1 MKKNLVKLGALALA
15 VTLALVFAACAQPTD
30 ESAGG
35 AGTPTIIRL
44 YLDRQ
49 ALPAIAAAGADK
61 LLFTVGTL
69 DEDLLADTTVSTGTS
84 RFRWVNSSVNSH
96 TLDRYNTD
104 MDDPETLF
112 LKSQDTELKAVYTA
126 TGSVVGN
133 VAVNVEDGKGY
144 YVDIELVDMT
154 YDSIDQGKVFA
165 GSDSFYISCKVT
177 SGGIGPNGAGPGVYY
192 YTPDHTSF
200 HSDPTSG
207 NETYDRIETVDL
219 SPGVNELHFKY
230 FTYAYP

>member
-1 MKKNLVKLGALALA
+1 MKKNFVKLGALAFA

-49 ALPAIAAAGADK
+49 ALPRVASGGADK

-69 DEDLLADTTVSTGTS
+69 DEELLADTTQSAGAG
-84 RFRWVNSSVNSH
+84 RFRWVNGGVTSPTSKDGYIEDV
-96 TLDRYNTD
+96 
-104 MDDPETLF
+104 ETPYL
-112 LKSQDTELKAVYTA
+112 LSQDTALNAIFT
-126 TGSVVGN
+126 TSSVVGN
-133 VAVNVEDGKGY
+133 VAVDVEDGKGY

-165 GSDSFYISCKVT
+165 GSDSFYISCVVT
-177 SGGIGPNGAGPGVYY
+177 GTPNGAVAGTYY

-200 HSDPTSG
+200 HSDPTPG

-219 SPGVNELHFKY
+219 SPGINELHFKY
-230 FTYAYP
+230 FTKAY

>member
-1 MKKNLVKLGALALA
+1 MKKNFVKLGALALA

-30 ESAGG
+30 ESAG

-69 DEDLLADTTVSTGTS
+69 DADEKELGT
-84 RFRWVNSSVNSH
+84 FRWVNGKVNAHDTNSGG
-96 TLDRYNTD
+96 D

-112 LKSQDTELKAVYTA
+112 LQSQDTALFAILDGTD
-126 TGSVVGN
+126 VGN
-133 VAVNVEDGKGY
+133 VAVDVEDGKGY

-154 YDSIDQGKVFA
+154 YDSVDQGKVFS
-165 GSDSFYISCKVT
+165 GSDSFYIACKVT
-177 SGGIGPNGAGPGVYY
+177 GTPNGTTSGTTYY
-192 YTPDHTSF
+192 YTPDHTSV
-200 HSDPTSG
+200 HSDPLTQSW
-207 NETYDRIETVDL
+207 DQIDTVDL
-219 SPGVNELHFKY
+219 APGINELHFKY
-230 FTYAYP
+230 FSEP